1 MQNNA
6 EGCRALLR
14 TTNHNTKIRHTRVKI
29 IPPDGARNWS
39 LCARYNWHDKQ
50 RESVKFVERS
60 SCEDSVEFRH
70 LEILPQISPSTFMR
84 IKKINWNRLRR
95 AEITLASSRSSSK
108 TPYQRIRN
116 RYRIIFPK
124 KVNKTLVKKQKKRQ
138 VEYQKQ
144 LAARPI
150 PKRVRYC
157 PLRSAK
163 ARPKSQRITPL
174 AVNPVQVFC

>member
-6 EGCRALLR
+6 EGSRALLH

-50 RESVKFVERS
+50 RESVKFVESS

-84 IKKINWNRLRR
+84 IKKINGNRLRR

-116 RYRIIFPK
+116 RYRIIFPR
-124 KVNKTLVKKQKKRQ
+124 KVNKSLVKKQKKRQ

-144 LAARPI
+144 LAARSI

>member
-14 TTNHNTKIRHTRVKI
+14 TTNHNTKIRHTRMKI

-39 LCARYNWHDKQ
+39 ICARYNWHNKQ

-60 SCEDSVEFRH
+60 SCEDSVEFRE
-70 LEILPQISPSTFMR
+70 LEILPQISTSTIMR
-84 IKKINWNRLRR
+84 IQKINGNRLWLCRNNPCLKSILLKK
-95 AEITLASSRSSSK
+95 AISK
-108 TPYQRIRN
+108 DKESLSNNI
-116 RYRIIFPK
+116 PK
-124 KVNKTLVKKQKKRQ
+124 ESEQIPREETKKKQ

-174 AVNPVQVFC
+174 AVNPGQVFC

>member
-39 LCARYNWHDKQ
+39 ICARYNWHDKQ
-50 RESVKFVERS
+50 RES
-60 SCEDSVEFRH
+60 EDSVEFRH

-84 IKKINWNRLRR
+84 IKKINGNRLRR

-116 RYRIIFPK
+116 RYRIIFPR
-124 KVNKTLVKKQKKRQ
+124 KVNKSLVKKQKKRQ